1 MYQQRTT
8 FGVDDYAK
16 KSEKETADT
25 EVLVDGMTVAA
36 KREKTKLL
44 PELAQMAS
52 SGWGAGSTMLQ
63 TTQCSTVIEASSA
76 QVARV
81 RKEFPLLDK
90 LDQSNQIKTDALV
103 DGITTA
109 AADSLVKNQM
119 GVIADMIKNGERDM
133 RADTQDFLSTYTT
146 LNDQLR
152 LHAHIGGGEK
162 VTDEERSEM
171 RTRAYAKAW
180 LATQSRVQTGGRLG
194 SVMRTTLGGAQ
205 DMWAEMVTCREE
217 RLPEELQKNLT
228 AHMQTVKEL
237 KVVGLLN
244 TRPLAH
250 LELEGATEV
259 VTAPGRAV
267 ETVVT
272 KINHRSHVT
281 TAGKPDTIKMSVIP
295 VVGVGVKVMEREKE
309 KGKVVM
315 EKTAKAVG
323 KGGEYIGRKSQEIE
337 AAAGFFISVGLWLTG
352 GGRVLEAP
360 GDDSV

>member
-109 AADSLVKNQM
+109 AADSLVKSQM

-133 RADTQDFLSTYTT
+133 RADTQDFLSTYMT

-217 RLPEELQKNLT
+217 RLPEE
-228 AHMQTVKEL
+228 
-237 KVVGLLN
+237 
-244 TRPLAH
+244 
-250 LELEGATEV
+250 
-259 VTAPGRAV
+259 
-267 ETVVT
+267 
-272 KINHRSHVT
+272 
-281 TAGKPDTIKMSVIP
+281 
-295 VVGVGVKVMEREKE
+295 
-309 KGKVVM
+309 
-315 EKTAKAVG
+315 
-323 KGGEYIGRKSQEIE
+323 
-337 AAAGFFISVGLWLTG
+337 
-352 GGRVLEAP
+352 
-360 GDDSV
+360 